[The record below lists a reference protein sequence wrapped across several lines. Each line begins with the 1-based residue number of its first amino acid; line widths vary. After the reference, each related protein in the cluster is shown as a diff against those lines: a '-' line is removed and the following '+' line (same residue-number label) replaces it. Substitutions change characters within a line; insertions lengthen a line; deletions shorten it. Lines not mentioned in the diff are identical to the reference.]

1 MSNNTN
7 QQFCKSITTL
17 VQRAVLARS
26 QDFLQSHNA
35 CLEPLDYHLT
45 VSSVLANQMVLIQIY
60 GKNMIL
66 SLKFQYNL
74 KDIRFL
80 ASTYLDKPEDQISQ
94 IQIIDLMKEF
104 ANLTSGYIKATLSSS
119 QLDVLCSLPVSTR
132 GYHQI
137 FSEHKDLNTLIINE
151 GWRLNLEKTQIY
163 VCFSLESPQ
172 PELIQNTIINLDIQ
186 DNNEEVEFL

>member
-1 MSNNTN
+1 MPNYANE
-7 QQFCKSITTL
+7 QFYKSITTL
-17 VQRAVLARS
+17 IQRAALARS

-35 CLEPLDYHLT
+35 ALAPLDNNLT

-80 ASTYLDKPEDQISQ
+80 VATYLDKPENQISQ

-104 ANLTSGYIKATLSSS
+104 ANLTSGYIKATLSLS

-137 FSEHKDLNTLIINE
+137 FSEYKDLNSLIINE
-151 GWRLNLEKTQIY
+151 GFRLNLEKTQIY
-163 VCFSLESPQ
+163 LCFSLESPQ
-172 PELIQNTIINLDIQ
+172 P
-186 DNNEEVEFL
+186 